1 MILAGGR
8 ARRMNGADK
17 PMLPLAGKPL
27 IRHAV
32 ERASSQVDELL
43 INANGDVTRFAGLGH
58 EIIPDRHDGYLG
70 PLAGM
75 LACFEW
81 VKENREDA
89 EWLVSFAC
97 DCPFMPR
104 DVVSRLIDAAHRSDV
119 PIAVAASG
127 GQHHPVF
134 AAWSMRLPL
143 ETADVLQRR
152 GLRKVDHLIEAFP
165 NTRVEFASMPVDPF
179 FNINTPADLVRAE
192 SLISERAGG

>member
-1 MILAGGR
+1 
-8 ARRMNGADK
+8 MNGADK
-17 PMLPLAGKPL
+17 PMLRLAGKSL
-27 IRHAV
+27 IGHVV
-32 ERASSQVDELL
+32 ERAAAQVDELL
-43 INANGDVTRFAGLGH
+43 INANGDVTRFGDLGH
-58 EIIPDRHDGYLG
+58 EIVPDRQDGFLG
-70 PLAGM
+70 PLAGV

-104 DVVSRLIDAAHRSDV
+104 DVVSRLIDAAHRSEV
-119 PIAVAASG
+119 PIAIAASG

-143 ETADVLQRR
+143 ESEDVLQTR
-152 GLRKVDHLIEAFP
+152 GLRKVDYLIEAFP
-165 NTRVEFASMPVDPF
+165 NTRVEFASTPVDPF

-192 SLISERAGG
+192 SLISEHASG